1 MKTSAT
7 ADDPSKTTAEEW
19 IESIDRAK
27 DLALSQSMIGSY
39 TGDAGFDL
47 QATGST
53 PSSTLHGNAAYP
65 EVSSGTD
72 RAGRHHLT
80 KSKASL
86 GEEPPEGKGANKRNR
101 FSKRASKNGLST
113 PF

>member
-1 MKTSAT
+1 MKLSAT

-19 IESIDRAK
+19 IESVDRAK
-27 DLALSQSMIGSY
+27 DLALSQSIVGSY

-47 QATGST
+47 QGSVST
-53 PSSTLHGNAAYP
+53 PSSTLHGSSAYP
-65 EVSSGTD
+65 EGSSATD
-72 RAGRHHLT
+72 RAGRHHLS

-86 GEEPPEGKGANKRNR
+86 GEEQSEGKATNKKNR

>member
-1 MKTSAT
+1 MV
-7 ADDPSKTTAEEW
+7 
-19 IESIDRAK
+19 
-27 DLALSQSMIGSY
+27 GSY
-39 TGDAGFDL
+39 NGDTGFDL
-47 QATGST
+47 PEST
-53 PSSTLHGNAAYP
+53 SSPSSTLQGNIYP
-65 EVSSGTD
+65 DGSSAID

-86 GEEPPEGKGANKRNR
+86 GEDLPEKAPSKRNR

>member
-1 MKTSAT
+1 M
-7 ADDPSKTTAEEW
+7 
-19 IESIDRAK
+19 DRAK
-27 DLALSQSMIGSY
+27 DLALSQSMVGSY
-39 TGDAGFDL
+39 SADTGFDIP
-47 QATGST
+47 ASVSS
-53 PSSTLHGNAAYP
+53 PSSTLHGNSAFP
-65 EVSSGTD
+65 ESSSVID

-86 GEEPPEGKGANKRNR
+86 GEDPPEGKASNKKNR